1 MFLTVGHASLLRFL
15 LVRPTLYL
23 FHSYIV
29 QLFSSLGC
37 VLRRWS
43 SQGLH
48 VKTTLPTYSDS
59 PFRKKFVLVF
69 A

>member
-37 VLRRWS
+37 VFFVVEVHKVYTSKLRSQLILILPLEKS
-43 SQGLH
+43 SC
-48 VKTTLPTYSDS
+48 
-59 PFRKKFVLVF
+59 
-69 A
+69 